1 MGSDDA
7 APLYLASG
15 AVQVRNRLQEL
26 RDTLREKE
34 EEFEKAKEQSAS
46 AGREIEYVIDAWP
59 GSNYVWFHPAVCH
72 CAPARSLKHSIE
84 AFEAKE
90 KKLEKDMK
98 IAQQQAKEAQEVVEV
113 VQERLQAMK
122 DNIEGLKEQV
132 KAAKQEANDREAA
145 AVAEGHKK
153 LEEAKAVWET
163 ETKATVEALE
173 ENIATLEKAKEEEQ
187 GKQKTL
193 EIEVRAC

>member
-1 MGSDDA
+1 MVANIERLLEEKNEELGK
-7 APLYLASG
+7 
-15 AVQVRNRLQEL
+15 VRNRLQEL

-46 AGREIEYVIDAWP
+46 AGREIEYVIDAW
-59 GSNYVWFHPAVCH
+59 
-72 CAPARSLKHSIE
+72 SLKHSIE

-187 GKQKTL
+187 G
-193 EIEVRAC
+193 